1 MWQDFEAA
9 CGALPTKQ
17 FALNR
22 TSKVDSN
29 TDFSKKINFVIYLIK
44 ILGIGQSKKVTKR
57 RYIIQLV
64 PSNFFPTK
72 YKSYFYNFN
81 LNFCYGLQSHR

>member
-17 FALNR
+17 FALNG

-29 TDFSKKINFVIYLIK
+29 ADFSKKINFVIY
-44 ILGIGQSKKVTKR
+44 
-57 RYIIQLV
+57 
-64 PSNFFPTK
+64 
-72 YKSYFYNFN
+72 
-81 LNFCYGLQSHR
+81 

>member
-9 CGALPTKQ
+9 CWALPTKQ

-44 ILGIGQSKKVTKR
+44 
-57 RYIIQLV
+57 
-64 PSNFFPTK
+64 NFRNWAEQ
-72 YKSYFYNFN
+72 KSD
-81 LNFCYGLQSHR
+81 